1 MQDNRNKVFIDSN
14 VVIYAYSNSE
24 HVKQQIARNIVRE
37 NYTVIST
44 QVLQEI
50 SNILGC
56 KYRLDYL
63 SIKETLR
70 ECIYSNN
77 EVYTNNRQT
86 IFKACDIAER
96 YQFSFY
102 DSLIIA
108 AALASN
114 CSVLYSED
122 LQNNQLIEGVL
133 TVINPFLIDS
143 WIENS

>member
-1 MQDNRNKVFIDSN
+1 MKPMQDNHNKVFIDSN

-24 HVKQQIARNIVRE
+24 HAKQQIARNIVSE

-50 SNILGC
+50 SNILGS
-56 KYRLDYL
+56 KYKLDYA
-63 SIKETLR
+63 SIKDTLQ

-77 EVYTNNRQT
+77 EVYTNNQQT
-86 IFKACDIAER
+86 ILQACDIAER
-96 YQFSFY
+96 YRFSFY

-108 AALASN
+108 AALTTK

-122 LQNNQLIEGVL
+122 LQNNQIIEGVL
-133 TVINPFLIDS
+133 TIINPFLID
-143 WIENS
+143 N